1 MDTLDRLVD
10 IASRLDHLESVA
22 EWVARETVH
31 TDNTISQ
38 SGTLICVITDDIRE
52 RLCQLVK
59 QIEMRREMD
68 KLN

>member
-1 MDTLDRLVD
+1 MDTMARLMD
-10 IASRLDHLESVA
+10 IASRIDHMESVA
-22 EWVARETVH
+22 EWISRETVH

-38 SGTLICVITDDIRE
+38 SSTLICVIADDLRE

-59 QIEMRREMD
+59 DIEKQREYD